1 VRISF
6 DILAAIGEGL
16 ALSETVE
23 VDVHVVYGEKLN
35 ENKLREV
42 LQGTVKGGVEGWEGA
57 VRELKGIL
65 LSQGARV
72 VKR

>member
-1 VRISF
+1 
-6 DILAAIGEGL
+6 
-16 ALSETVE
+16 
-23 VDVHVVYGEKLN
+23 
-35 ENKLREV
+35 LREV